1 MTLNDLAGIAA
12 GVLLVV
18 FAGFKFFKKS
28 SSEKIADTAKKQ
40 INKSATHLK
49 LVANEQHDSNVQDA
63 EERVKTINAAG
74 LTKLADIINERFNA
88 DDE

>member
-12 GVLLVV
+12 GLILVV

-40 INKSATHLK
+40 VNKSAAHLR
-49 LVANEQHDSNVQDA
+49 LVANEQHDSNVKDA

-74 LTKLADIINERFNA
+74 LTKLAEIINERFNS
-88 DDE
+88 DDK